1 MFTKIADCEIAD
13 APLKFKSRVWQYF
26 GFENII
32 DKNGIRTLDK
42 SKMLSPNFFRTGNTA
57 KMFTHLQR
65 KHAPPLYQEV
75 NANKTKP
82 SQVSSSV
89 KGVVPSGGQQTIK
102 DAFQAKLNPNSPRD
116 LECTKSI
123 GMIMAKD
130 HRPFSVVDNPGFH
143 YMVNTLEPRYK
154 IPSYRAS

>member
-1 MFTKIADCEIAD
+1 MADCL
-13 APLKFKSRVWQYF
+13 PRSLNQSWQYF

-42 SKMLSPNFFRTGNTA
+42 SKTVCKECRAQISYGTGNTTN
-57 KMFTHLQR
+57 MFTHRQR
-65 KHAPPLYQEV
+65 KHTHLYEES

-89 KGVVPSGGQQTIK
+89 KGVAPSGGHQTIK
-102 DAFQAKLNPNSPRD
+102 GAFQAKMNPNSPRA

-123 GMIMAKD
+123 GMFMAKD
-130 HRPFSVVDNPGFH
+130 RHSVLLTTHVS
-143 YMVNTLEPRYK
+143 VIWLTLWSPDTK
-154 IPSYRAS
+154 FPSRANNL